1 MKRKTPPAPAPVETA
16 PAPARRRA
24 FLAITLL
31 APLLLLL
38 GVEAALRLA
47 GIGALEPLFI
57 PVPKA
62 EGHLQPNP
70 AAVQRFFPDPRRAP
84 EVSID
89 TTWFPA
95 EKAPGTL
102 RIFVQGES
110 SAAGFPYGRWASPA
124 ALLQQ
129 RLQRAYPEREVE
141 VINTGM
147 AAVTSYVLLDFAEE
161 ILAQRPDAVVIY
173 TGHNEFLGIGG
184 VGSSLASASSPAL
197 ARTIATLRRLHL
209 YRALERG
216 LGSFGT
222 GADPL
227 AARDGTLMSKVAAER
242 SIPLGSPHYERGLGQ
257 FRGNLDRLLARYQA
271 AGIPV
276 FIGTL
281 ASNERDQ
288 APFAS
293 GDDPADS
300 ARARFERGRAL
311 EAAGDYAAARTEY
324 LAAKDRDELRFRAP
338 EDFNQVIRAV
348 AEARGA
354 TVVDVQGALAA
365 ASSNGIIGAGLMLEH
380 VHPNVDGYFRLASA
394 YFPALVRWLGPPA
407 VAVDEAIARREIPV
421 TAVDR
426 LHGEY
431 RVAALLNDWPFVPER
446 RPTTL
451 PAPADRVEEIAQSWF
466 AGRLGWIEAMN
477 EALAW
482 YQQQGNNG
490 EAARVAAN
498 LAEAFV
504 TSAEAQAAAGRLL
517 LKANEPARGQ
527 RFLRRAVTLD
537 GGRIETLLSLAQ
549 SQFMQGN
556 VVGSIA
562 TLEAALK
569 QHPGDS
575 RVTYWL
581 EEDAAGSRLRVAAFP
596 GSLPGGVAPHG
607 RGARAAREGFTASP
621 RQYPGKPLLGRR
633 RHPHRQNGVSS
644 ASVRKKPAI
653 AARANGALRFTT
665 FTRCHTPPTMNTRRF
680 GFANTNSVLVAPSMS
695 SCERSSLVSTSQVSL
710 TVSTRPLRMW
720 RFSGSNGRPSTSSTI
735 MSSPP
740 QEACQRGCT

>member
-38 GVEAALRLA
+38 GAEAALRLA
-47 GIGALEPLFI
+47 GIGALEPLLI

-62 EGHLQPNP
+62 EGFLQPNP

-161 ILAQRPDAVVIY
+161 IIAQRPDAVVIY

-216 LGSFGT
+216 LGSLGS

-227 AARDGTLMSKVAAER
+227 ATREVTLMSRVAAER
-242 SIPLGSPHYERGLGQ
+242 SIPLGSTLYERGVEQ
-257 FRGNLDRLLARYQA
+257 FRGNLDRLLAIYQA

-311 EAAGDYAAARTEY
+311 EAAGDYAAARDRVSRRQGPRR
-324 LAAKDRDELRFRAP
+324 AAIPRAGGFQP
-338 EDFNQVIRAV
+338 GHPRRG
-348 AEARGA
+348 RGA
-354 TVVDVQGALAA
+354 RRDGGGRAGRRSPPPRRT
-365 ASSNGIIGAGLMLEH
+365 ASSGRGSCSSTCTRTSRATSGSRARTSRRM
-380 VHPNVDGYFRLASA
+380 
-394 YFPALVRWLGPPA
+394 VRWLGPPA
-407 VAVDEAIARREIPV
+407 RRGGRSHREPR
-421 TAVDR
+421 DPR
-426 LHGEY
+426 DG
-431 RVAALLNDWPFVPER
+431 R
-446 RPTTL
+446 RP
-451 PAPADRVEEIAQSWF
+451 
-466 AGRLGWIEAMN
+466 
-477 EALAW
+477 
-482 YQQQGNNG
+482 
-490 EAARVAAN
+490 AAR
-498 LAEAFV
+498 
-504 TSAEAQAAAGRLL
+504 
-517 LKANEPARGQ
+517 
-527 RFLRRAVTLD
+527 
-537 GGRIETLLSLAQ
+537 
-549 SQFMQGN
+549 
-556 VVGSIA
+556 
-562 TLEAALK
+562 
-569 QHPGDS
+569 
-575 RVTYWL
+575 
-581 EEDAAGSRLRVAAFP
+581 
-596 GSLPGGVAPHG
+596 
-607 RGARAAREGFTASP
+607 
-621 RQYPGKPLLGRR
+621 
-633 RHPHRQNGVSS
+633 
-644 ASVRKKPAI
+644 
-653 AARANGALRFTT
+653 
-665 FTRCHTPPTMNTRRF
+665 
-680 GFANTNSVLVAPSMS
+680 
-695 SCERSSLVSTSQVSL
+695 
-710 TVSTRPLRMW
+710 
-720 RFSGSNGRPSTSSTI
+720 
-735 MSSPP
+735 
-740 QEACQRGCT
+740 

>member
-1 MKRKTPPAPAPVETA
+1 MTRKIPPAPAPVETA
-16 PAPARRRA
+16 PTPVRRHT

-31 APLLLLL
+31 APLLLLA
-38 GVEAALRLA
+38 GAEAVLRLA

-62 EGHLQPNP
+62 EGFLQPNP

-95 EKAPGTL
+95 EKAPGTV

-129 RLQRAYPEREVE
+129 RLQRAYPEREIE

-147 AAVTSYVLLDFAEE
+147 AAVTSYVLLDFADE
-161 ILAQRPDAVVIY
+161 ILAQRPDAIVVY

-184 VGSSLASASSPAL
+184 VGSSLASASSPTL
-197 ARTIATLRRLHL
+197 ARTIATLRRLYL

-216 LGSFGT
+216 LGSLGT
-222 GADPL
+222 GEDPL

-242 SIPLGSPHYERGLGQ
+242 SIPLGSPLYERGLGQ

-271 AGIPV
+271 AGVPV

-293 GDDPADS
+293 DDTADS
-300 ARARFERGRAL
+300 ARARFEKGRAL
-311 EAAGDYAAARTEY
+311 EAAGDYVAARSEY

-338 EDFNQVIRAV
+338 EDFNEVIRAV

-354 TVVDVQGALAA
+354 TVVDVQTALAA

-380 VHPNVDGYFRLASA
+380 VHPNVEGYFRLASA
-394 YFPALVRWLGPPA
+394 YFPAMVQWLGPPA

-482 YQQQGNNG
+482 YQQQGNDT

-498 LAEAFV
+498 LAEALV

-527 RFLRRAVTLD
+527 RFLRRAADLD
-537 GGRIETLLSLAQ
+537 GGRVETLLSLAQ

-556 VVGSIA
+556 VTGSIA

-569 QHPGDS
+569 AHPGES
-575 RVTYWL
+575 RVTFWL
-581 EEDAAGSRLRVAAFP
+581 EEVR
-596 GSLPGGVAPHG
+596 
-607 RGARAAREGFTASP
+607 RASD
-621 RQYPGKPLLGRR
+621 K
-633 RHPHRQNGVSS
+633 
-644 ASVRKKPAI
+644 
-653 AARANGALRFTT
+653 
-665 FTRCHTPPTMNTRRF
+665 
-680 GFANTNSVLVAPSMS
+680 
-695 SCERSSLVSTSQVSL
+695 
-710 TVSTRPLRMW
+710 
-720 RFSGSNGRPSTSSTI
+720 
-735 MSSPP
+735 
-740 QEACQRGCT
+740 

>member
-1 MKRKTPPAPAPVETA
+1 MTRKIPPAPAPVETA
-16 PAPARRRA
+16 PTPARRHT

-31 APLLLLL
+31 APLLLLA
-38 GVEAALRLA
+38 GAEAVLRLA

-62 EGHLQPNP
+62 EGFLQPNP

-95 EKAPGTL
+95 EKAPGTV

-129 RLQRAYPEREVE
+129 RLQRAYPEREIE

-147 AAVTSYVLLDFAEE
+147 AAVTSYVLLDFADE
-161 ILAQRPDAVVIY
+161 ILAQRPDAIVVY

-184 VGSSLASASSPAL
+184 VGSSLASASSPTL

-216 LGSFGT
+216 LGSLGT
-222 GADPL
+222 GEDPL

-242 SIPLGSPHYERGLGQ
+242 SIPLGSPLYERGLGQ

-271 AGIPV
+271 AGVPV

-293 GDDPADS
+293 DDTADS
-300 ARARFERGRAL
+300 ARARFEKGRAL
-311 EAAGDYAAARTEY
+311 EAAGDYVAARSEY

-338 EDFNQVIRAV
+338 EDFNEVIRAV

-354 TVVDVQGALAA
+354 TVVDVQTALAA

-380 VHPNVDGYFRLASA
+380 VHPNVEGYFRLASA
-394 YFPALVRWLGPPA
+394 YFPAMVQWLGPPA

-482 YQQQGNNG
+482 YQQQGNDT

-498 LAEAFV
+498 LAEALV

-527 RFLRRAVTLD
+527 RFLRRAADLD
-537 GGRIETLLSLAQ
+537 GGRVETLLSLAQ

-556 VVGSIA
+556 VTGSIA

-569 QHPGDS
+569 AHPGES
-575 RVTYWL
+575 RVTFWL
-581 EEDAAGSRLRVAAFP
+581 EEVR
-596 GSLPGGVAPHG
+596 
-607 RGARAAREGFTASP
+607 RASD
-621 RQYPGKPLLGRR
+621 K
-633 RHPHRQNGVSS
+633 
-644 ASVRKKPAI
+644 
-653 AARANGALRFTT
+653 
-665 FTRCHTPPTMNTRRF
+665 
-680 GFANTNSVLVAPSMS
+680 
-695 SCERSSLVSTSQVSL
+695 
-710 TVSTRPLRMW
+710 
-720 RFSGSNGRPSTSSTI
+720 
-735 MSSPP
+735 
-740 QEACQRGCT
+740 